1 MSVHM
6 FSILLLNYVLAM
18 NDMNF
23 SEGFVNDIFAVTC
36 GLLHAA
42 NMTFVKISDD
52 SSKLEADNSSLAP
65 VLSLL
70 GVTQNALNDALC
82 TFAIKA
88 GKERHIRSL
97 PKVKAENSLKGFI
110 KATYGALFTTI
121 VRSINKILT
130 VKEDIVSSG
139 SKVKIRRRSS
149 LALGKAAI
157 IGVLDI
163 FGFESF
169 KHNSFEQL
177 CINYCNEALQQQFNK
192 FVFKLEQEE
201 YEREGSSSSIKST
214 NSLLFAHTIALL

>member
-1 MSVHM
+1 
-6 FSILLLNYVLAM
+6 M
-18 NDMNF
+18 NDLHF
-23 SEGFVNDIFAVTC
+23 SEEYVNDILATTC

-42 NMTFVKISDD
+42 NMTFVKITDD
-52 SSKLEADNSSLAP
+52 SSRIEEQNPAVSP

-70 GVTQNALNDALC
+70 GVTHSALENALC
-82 TFAIKA
+82 TFAIQA

-110 KATYGALFTTI
+110 KAAYGALFTAI
-121 VRSINKILT
+121 VRSINNTIT
-130 VKEDIVSSG
+130 VKENLVDDTA
-139 SKVKIRRRSS
+139 KVKIRRRSS

-201 YEREGSSSSIKST
+201 YEREGAM
-214 NSLLFAHTIALL
+214 LDQYLV